1 MKSVYIVIGSINYEG
16 GYVVSVHASHEQA
29 RIAAKAAE
37 AARNK
42 SYFDRIK
49 VEKFEVKQ

>member
-1 MKSVYIVIGSINYEG
+1 MTDLNSM
-16 GYVVSVHASHEQA
+16 
-29 RIAAKAAE
+29 KAAE

>member
-16 GYVVSVHASHEQA
+16 DYVVSVHASYEHA
-29 RIAAKAAE
+29 KIAAEAAD